1 MNGTMRITSQ
11 LHRCNQLGQNDVI
24 FVKLILAELKGV
36 NAMHKRSIGTTIT
49 KKYVKYPDARVS
61 VIFYL
66 KQRVAYFNLNAAN
79 DAKIICVMQYR
90 AI

>member
-1 MNGTMRITSQ
+1 MR
-11 LHRCNQLGQNDVI
+11 
-24 FVKLILAELKGV
+24 
-36 NAMHKRSIGTTIT
+36 KRSIDTTIT

-66 KQRVAYFNLNAAN
+66 KQRVAYSNLNAAD
-79 DAKIICVMQYR
+79 DAKLICVMQYQ